1 MKVTKAQLQAF
12 LLDEAGQDVIEYA
25 LLAALIALATLAA
38 MHSSGQK
45 LGRDYTAIG
54 GKL

>member
-1 MKVTKAQLQAF
+1 MKVTKAQMQTF
-12 LLDEAGQDVIEYA
+12 LLDEEGRDVIEYA
-25 LLAALIALATLAA
+25 LLAALIALATFAA

-45 LGRDYTAIG
+45 LGRDYTMIG